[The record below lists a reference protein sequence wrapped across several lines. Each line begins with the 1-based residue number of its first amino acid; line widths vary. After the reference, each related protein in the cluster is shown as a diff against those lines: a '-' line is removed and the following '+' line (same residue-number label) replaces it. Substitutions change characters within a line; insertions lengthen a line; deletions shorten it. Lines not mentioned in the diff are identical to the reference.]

1 LEFILAGASG
11 VSIGTA
17 NFGNPSAPIKV
28 KEELEQLLKERG
40 FSSMS
45 DAIGRAHER

>member
-1 LEFILAGASG
+1 MAGASA

-28 KEELEQLLKERG
+28 KEELEVLLKERG
-40 FSSMS
+40 FNSVN
-45 DAIGRAHER
+45 DAVGVAHEK